1 MFKKN
6 VNRKTLANKICQN
19 IGFSKTISENIVND
33 IFDIIISSFRENK
46 KIKISSFGTFSKKRK
61 NMRIGRNPKTKEKK
75 IISARNV
82 VTFKASKFFKDK
94 INQKN

>member
-1 MFKKN
+1 MLKNN
-6 VNRKTLANKICQN
+6 VNRKTLANKIYQY
-19 IGFSKTISENIVND
+19 IGFSKTIAENIVND

-46 KIKISSFGTFSKKRK
+46 KIKISSFGTFLKKRK
-61 NMRIGRNPKTKEKK
+61 NKRIGRNPKTKEKK

>member
-1 MFKKN
+1 MLKKN
-6 VNRKTLANKICQN
+6 VNRKTLANIIYQN
-19 IGFSKTISENIVND
+19 IGFSKTIAENIVND

-46 KIKISSFGTFSKKRK
+46 KIKISSFGTFLKKRK
-61 NMRIGRNPKTKEKK
+61 NSRIGRNPKTKEKK

-94 INQKN
+94 IN